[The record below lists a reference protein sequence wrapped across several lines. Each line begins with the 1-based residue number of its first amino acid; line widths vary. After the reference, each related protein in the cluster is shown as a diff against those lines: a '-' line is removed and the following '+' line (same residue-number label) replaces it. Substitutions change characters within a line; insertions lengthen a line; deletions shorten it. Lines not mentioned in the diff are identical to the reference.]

1 MMVMMVKAT
10 LMLMM
15 ISINTESQ
23 SGSLRIL
30 LSHCPSDITAL
41 LLPSLFTAVAMNCL
55 GILDL
60 AVRRDNPCP
69 DGLSGSWCASNK
81 FTERVPSTCPQ
92 KKERRRNSRYSVSV
106 GHFLRGGAE
115 DECPLPCGLLITAC
129 GMGLLPKLPK
139 TALNLPQK

>member
-1 MMVMMVKAT
+1 MMMMKTA
-10 LMLMM
+10 MLKMM
-15 ISINTESQ
+15 KISINTEVQ

-92 KKERRRNSRYSVSV
+92 KR
-106 GHFLRGGAE
+106 RGGEIAGILCQWATSSE
-115 DECPLPCGLLITAC
+115 EVQ
-129 GMGLLPKLPK
+129 K
-139 TALNLPQK
+139 TNVLCHAGF

>member
-1 MMVMMVKAT
+1 MKAT

-15 ISINTESQ
+15 ISINTEAQ

-30 LSHCPSDITAL
+30 LSHCPSDITTL

-69 DGLSGSWCASNK
+69 DGPGSSWCASNK

-92 KKERRRNSRYSVSV
+92 KR
-106 GHFLRGGAE
+106 RGGEIAGIL
-115 DECPLPCGLLITAC
+115 CHL
-129 GMGLLPKLPK
+129 
-139 TALNLPQK
+139 ALFDMA

>member
-1 MMVMMVKAT
+1 MMVMKTA
-10 LMLMM
+10 MLIMM
-15 ISINTESQ
+15 KISINTEVQ